1 MAVDH
6 LTMTIAAL
14 GGAAS
19 GGMFDKWLNPGGYK
33 RRKEAEKLENQ
44 QLRMLTEA
52 LARMERWNRD
62 PNNALVNQM
71 GGGGPRSRR

>member
-1 MAVDH
+1 MPVDP

-14 GGAAS
+14 GGAAQ

-33 RRKEAEKLENQ
+33 RRKESEKLENQ

-52 LARMERWNRD
+52 LARMEKWNQD
-62 PNNALVNQM
+62 PNNAIINM
-71 GGGGPRSRR
+71 HGSGRRKV